1 MMDEDLIL
9 ALKRVVLAYYEGRD
23 EMARIA
29 MDALE
34 EVKSAHDGRDAPPPE
49 AELPP

>member
-1 MMDEDLIL
+1 MDEDLIR
-9 ALKRVVLAYYEGRD
+9 ALKRIVLAHGQGRD

-34 EVKSAHDGRDAPPPE
+34 SAGVIRRR
-49 AELPP
+49 

>member
-1 MMDEDLIL
+1 MDEDLIR
-9 ALKRVVLAYYEGRD
+9 ALKRIVLAYDEGRD

-34 EVKSAHDGRDAPPPE
+34 SAGVIRHR
-49 AELPP
+49 

>member
-1 MMDEDLIL
+1 MDEELIK

-23 EMARIA
+23 EMAKVA

-34 EVKSAHDGRDAPPPE
+34 SAGVIRRR
-49 AELPP
+49 